1 MKNNNHQKMLQS
13 IDKIDKKASGLR
25 VRKDKMDKKAS
36 GLKVRKD
43 KIDS

>member
-1 MKNNNHQKMLQS
+1 MLQS
-13 IDKIDKKASGLR
+13 IDKIDNKASGLR

-43 KIDS
+43 NVDS